1 MYSNYQEYSVNAQT
15 QPSGFDMT
23 SFKEQEAR
31 NVGKLTPVFLNDV
44 IQTRNIDYLQHLCSL
59 CERLRVNPIWFDLES
74 AENKQKM
81 LKIYQM
87 AIQYTNNTDEIYQ
100 ECYQEMLRKVDAQR
114 KVVKRLYDEVAEN
127 KKEIDNIKNN
137 YRKRK
142 LQKEKYR
149 IKRI

>member
-1 MYSNYQEYSVNAQT
+1 
-15 QPSGFDMT
+15 
-23 SFKEQEAR
+23 
-31 NVGKLTPVFLNDV
+31 
-44 IQTRNIDYLQHLCSL
+44 
-59 CERLRVNPIWFDLES
+59 
-74 AENKQKM
+74 
-81 LKIYQM
+81 M